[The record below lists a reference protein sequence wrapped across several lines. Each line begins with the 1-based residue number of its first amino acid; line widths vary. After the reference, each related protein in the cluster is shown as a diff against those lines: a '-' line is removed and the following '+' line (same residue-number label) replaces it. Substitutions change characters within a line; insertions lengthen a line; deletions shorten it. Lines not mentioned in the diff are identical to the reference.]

1 MFKNLLLSLS
11 AVLLALLALELYCR
25 VTTDYAID
33 YYAFP
38 QRTVRGGKNVHPYG
52 EIPIN
57 SMGFADA
64 EFDLQSDK
72 TRVGYVGDSV
82 MYGLGAGYPH
92 RITEYMEQLQ
102 PSMLHWNIG
111 RGVGAYFSKRDVR
124 NAWRFKVDK
133 LVYALNLN
141 DIAPLAART
150 GTVGVEMPL
159 GFAKRFASYFD
170 FLRGRSYLYNRVRY
184 ALKTIATK
192 LGYGTSG
199 YRAIELF
206 SSESRE
212 VFLAAGQKIS
222 QLAASLRATK
232 VETCILFLP
241 YEMQISADA
250 ARTYAAQGITWE
262 NGFLDGSVQR
272 LLREAI
278 DEEIAVFDPRP
289 AFPEATVGSYF
300 VHDKGDRID
309 FNHPNR
315 RGHWVIAKAMF
326 DANFCGL
333 NPA

>member
-1 MFKNLLLSLS
+1 MLLSLC
-11 AVLLALLALELYCR
+11 AVLLALLALEVYCR

-38 QRTVRGGKNVHPYG
+38 QRIVHGGKNIHPYG

-57 SMGFADA
+57 SLGFADA

-72 TRVGYVGDSV
+72 VRVGYVGDSV
-82 MYGLGAGYPH
+82 IYGLGAGYPH
-92 RITEYMEQLQ
+92 RISEYMEQLQ

-111 RGVGAYFSKRDVR
+111 RGVGAYFSKRDVQ
-124 NAWRFKVDK
+124 NAERFRVNK

-141 DIAPLAART
+141 DVAPIAARA
-150 GTVGVEMPL
+150 GTVGVDKPL

-170 FLRGRSYLYNRVRY
+170 FLRGKSYLYNRVRY
-184 ALKTIATK
+184 ALKAIAIK

-199 YRAIELF
+199 YRAIERF
-206 SSESRE
+206 PGESRE

-222 QLAASLRATK
+222 QLAALLRANK
-232 VETCILFLP
+232 VVTCVLLLP

-262 NGFLDGSVQR
+262 TGFLDGSVQQ

-289 AFPEATVGSYF
+289 AFLEAPVGSYF

-315 RGHWVIAKAMF
+315 RGHWVIAKAMY
-326 DANFCGL
+326 DSNFCGL
-333 NPA
+333 NPAQGWL